1 MMNGFIGFLFIFGD
15 TGENYSVEKNMKFSF
30 FGGGSRLILGIA
42 SALIGLLKFFV
53 PYESNVFILGDLLP
67 ALAGITGGFI
77 LIFGFYREHS
87 VSDGDMFLSKEN
99 VIDRIGDTFLHYR
112 KFFGFALA
120 AVALLHFFFPG
131 ALFL

>member
-15 TGENYSVEKNMKFSF
+15 TEENYSVEKNTKFSF

-53 PYESNVFILGDLLP
+53 PYESKVIILGDLLP

-77 LIFGFYREHS
+77 LLFGFYREHS
-87 VSDGDMFLSKEN
+87 AGINKESGMDRFGDNL
-99 VIDRIGDTFLHYR
+99 LHYR

-131 ALFL
+131 ALIL